1 MARKRLF
8 DRWFEH
14 ENDGSLKKIDFQTD
28 NIYVSLIV
36 NNDYFAIDEAVQDIN
51 QLFVDVL
58 SQK

>member
-1 MARKRLF
+1 MPPITLRRIQ
-8 DRWFEH
+8 
-14 ENDGSLKKIDFQTD
+14 ENNGTLRKIDFQTD

-36 NNDYFAIDEAVQDIN
+36 NKYYFAIDAAIQDIN